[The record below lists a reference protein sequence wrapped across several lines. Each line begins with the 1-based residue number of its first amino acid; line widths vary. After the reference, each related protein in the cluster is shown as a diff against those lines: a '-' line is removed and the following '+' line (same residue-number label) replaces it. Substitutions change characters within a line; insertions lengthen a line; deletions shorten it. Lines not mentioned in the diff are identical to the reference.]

1 MSYQHPWCA
10 RLLTSLPD
18 EQIKSAVLA
27 DEPRWDY
34 VETELVKLGSLAHSQ
49 VDLNAVAEAC
59 LGLLESR
66 TKDMRVLAQLLRCL
80 QHPAKATP
88 LGAAISLLEAWIQ
101 AYWLLAWPGNAS
113 QKQRLMVQIVKRF
126 EGALPRICESASAA
140 ELAQLLAQ
148 AEQLEQV
155 WLAQC
160 PDKGELLDPL
170 VMGLKRAQRQ
180 QVAQAQADAAG
191 QPQSSGAAAASNP
204 ASAGPSA
211 SGAGAM
217 LLSGGG
223 GSAGID
229 VDSSNDRAW
238 RQTQL
243 KVAELLIERQPD
255 AAVGYRL
262 RRHAVWAGITAVPMS
277 GAGNKTPLAPM
288 SADMVDEYR
297 AAMNAPDQ
305 GLWQRIEQSLT
316 LAPYWFEG
324 HRLSAEV
331 AQKLGFGAVAQA
343 IAEELGAFLQ
353 RLPAL
358 RELAFSDGS
367 PFLSPEC
374 SRWLQPAKGGS
385 AGSGETGLAEEVAQ
399 RHGEQGVAAALALL
413 DERIAQLKEPRD
425 RFHAL
430 LVQAELLAQEGMEAL
445 ARQHY
450 QHLWQ
455 EASRLGL
462 SHWEPGLVNRL
473 ESLAAPLSK

>member
-10 RLLTSLPD
+10 RLLTPLPD
-18 EQIKSAVLA
+18 EQTRGAVLA

-34 VETELVKLGSLAHSQ
+34 VETELVKLGSLAHGQ

-88 LGAAISLLEAWIQ
+88 MGAALSLLEAWIQ

-113 QKQRLMVQIVKRF
+113 QKQRLMVQVVKRF
-126 EGALPRICESASAA
+126 EGALPRVSDSASAA

-148 AEQLEQV
+148 AEQLERV
-155 WLAQC
+155 WLALC

-170 VMGLKRAQRQ
+170 LMGLKRAQRQ
-180 QVAQAQADAAG
+180 QVAQAQADAG
-191 QPQSSGAAAASNP
+191 VSPGSSAVVAAAA
-204 ASAGPSA
+204 ATGMAGS
-211 SGAGAM
+211 M
-217 LLSGGG
+217 VLSGSTK
-223 GSAGID
+223 GSGVEI
-229 VDSSNDRAW
+229 DSSNDRAW

-243 KVAELLIERQPD
+243 KVADLLIERQPE

-262 RRHAVWAGITAVPMS
+262 RRHAIWAGITTPPMV
-277 GAGNKTPLAPM
+277 ARDNKTQLAPM
-288 SADMVDEYR
+288 SVDMVDEYR
-297 AAMNAPDQ
+297 AAMSTPEQ

-331 AQKLGFGAVAQA
+331 AQKLGFSAVAKA
-343 IAEELGAFLQ
+343 IAEELDGFLQ

-358 RELAFSDGS
+358 RDLAFSDGS

-374 SRWLQPAKGGS
+374 GRWLQPVRGG
-385 AGSGETGLAEEVAQ
+385 GGGEGESCLAEEIAQ

-413 DERIAQLKEPRD
+413 DERMAQMKEPRD
-425 RFHAL
+425 RFHAQ

-455 EASRLGL
+455 EADRLGL
-462 SHWEPGLVNRL
+462 SHWEPGLVSRL
-473 ESLAAPLSK
+473 ESQATPLSK

>member
-18 EQIKSAVLA
+18 EQIRGAVLA

-148 AEQLEQV
+148 TEQLERV
-155 WLAQC
+155 WLAKC

-204 ASAGPSA
+204 TSAGPSA
-211 SGAGAM
+211 SGAM
-217 LLSGGG
+217 VLSGGG
-223 GSAGID
+223 GSAGVD

-243 KVAELLIERQPD
+243 KVAELLIERQPE

-374 SRWLQPAKGGS
+374 SRWLQPAKGGG
-385 AGSGETGLAEEVAQ
+385 AGSGEAGLAEEVAQ
-399 RHGEQGVAAALALL
+399 RHGEQGIAAALALL
-413 DERIAQLKEPRD
+413 DERMAQLKEPRD

>member
-18 EQIKSAVLA
+18 EQIKGAVLA

-180 QVAQAQADAAG
+180 QVAQVEANAAG
-191 QPQSSGAAAASNP
+191 QPQISGAAAASNP
-204 ASAGPSA
+204 TAAGPSA
-211 SGAGAM
+211 SGAM

-243 KVAELLIERQPD
+243 KVAELLIERQPE

>member
-148 AEQLEQV
+148 AEQLERV

-204 ASAGPSA
+204 TSAGPSA
-211 SGAGAM
+211 SGAM

-223 GSAGID
+223 GSAGVD

-243 KVAELLIERQPD
+243 KVAELLNERQPE

-385 AGSGETGLAEEVAQ
+385 AGSGEAGLAEEVAQ

-413 DERIAQLKEPRD
+413 DERMAQLKEPRD

>member
-18 EQIKSAVLA
+18 EQIRGAVLA

-191 QPQSSGAAAASNP
+191 QSQSSGAAAAGSP
-204 ASAGPSA
+204 TAAGPSA

-217 LLSGGG
+217 VLSGGG

-229 VDSSNDRAW
+229 IDSSNDRAW

-243 KVAELLIERQPD
+243 KVAELLIERQPE

-343 IAEELGAFLQ
+343 IAEELVTFLQ

-385 AGSGETGLAEEVAQ
+385 AETGLAEEVAQ

>member
-148 AEQLEQV
+148 AEQLERV

-204 ASAGPSA
+204 TSAGPSA
-211 SGAGAM
+211 SGAM

-223 GSAGID
+223 GSAGVD

-243 KVAELLIERQPD
+243 KVAELLIERQPE

-385 AGSGETGLAEEVAQ
+385 AGSGEAGLAEEVAQ

-413 DERIAQLKEPRD
+413 DERMAQLKEPRD

>member
-10 RLLTSLPD
+10 RLLTPLPD
-18 EQIKSAVLA
+18 EQISGAVLA

-34 VETELVKLGSLAHSQ
+34 VETELVKLGSLAHGQ

-88 LGAAISLLEAWIQ
+88 LGAALSLLEAWIQ

-126 EGALPRICESASAA
+126 EGALPRVSDSASAA

-148 AEQLEQV
+148 AEQLERV
-155 WLAQC
+155 WLALC

-170 VMGLKRAQRQ
+170 LMGLKRAQRQ
-180 QVAQAQADAAG
+180 QVAQAQADAAV
-191 QPQSSGAAAASNP
+191 QSGSSAVVATAAATGM
-204 ASAGPSA
+204 AGS
-211 SGAGAM
+211 M
-217 LLSGGG
+217 VLSGSTK
-223 GSAGID
+223 GSGVEI
-229 VDSSNDRAW
+229 DSSNDRAW

-243 KVAELLIERQPD
+243 KVADLLIERQPE

-262 RRHAVWAGITAVPMS
+262 RRHAIWAGITTPPMV
-277 GAGNKTPLAPM
+277 ARDNKTQLAPM
-288 SADMVDEYR
+288 SVDMVDEYR
-297 AAMNAPDQ
+297 AAMNSPDQ

-331 AQKLGFGAVAQA
+331 AQKLGFAAVAQA
-343 IAEELGAFLQ
+343 IAEELDGFLQ

-358 RELAFSDGS
+358 RDLAFSDGS

-374 SRWLQPAKGGS
+374 GRWLQPGRGG
-385 AGSGETGLAEEVAQ
+385 GGEGESCLAEEIAQ

-413 DERIAQLKEPRD
+413 DERMAQMKEPRD
-425 RFHAL
+425 RFHAQ

-462 SHWEPGLVNRL
+462 SHWEPGLVSRL
-473 ESLAAPLSK
+473 ESQATPLSK

>member
-18 EQIKSAVLA
+18 EQIRGAVLA

-413 DERIAQLKEPRD
+413 DERIAELKEPRD

>member
-88 LGAAISLLEAWIQ
+88 LGAAISLLEVWIQ

-148 AEQLEQV
+148 AEQLERV

-191 QPQSSGAAAASNP
+191 QPQSSGAAATGNP
-204 ASAGPSA
+204 TAAGPSA
-211 SGAGAM
+211 SGSM
-217 LLSGGG
+217 VLSGGG

-243 KVAELLIERQPD
+243 KVAELLIERQPE

-262 RRHAVWAGITAVPMS
+262 RRHAVWAGITTAPMS

>member
-18 EQIKSAVLA
+18 EQIRGAVLA

-180 QVAQAQADAAG
+180 LVAQAQADAAG

-204 ASAGPSA
+204 AAAGPSA
-211 SGAGAM
+211 SGAM
-217 LLSGGG
+217 VLSGGG

-243 KVAELLIERQPD
+243 KVAELLIERQPE

-331 AQKLGFGAVAQA
+331 AQKLGFGAVALA

-413 DERIAQLKEPRD
+413 DERIVQLKEPRD

>member
-1 MSYQHPWCA
+1 S
-10 RLLTSLPD
+10 
-18 EQIKSAVLA
+18 
-27 DEPRWDY
+27 
-34 VETELVKLGSLAHSQ
+34 
-49 VDLNAVAEAC
+49 
-59 LGLLESR
+59 
-66 TKDMRVLAQLLRCL
+66 
-80 QHPAKATP
+80 PA
-88 LGAAISLLEAWIQ
+88 L
-101 AYWLLAWPGNAS
+101 
-113 QKQRLMVQIVKRF
+113 
-126 EGALPRICESASAA
+126 
-140 ELAQLLAQ
+140 
-148 AEQLEQV
+148 
-155 WLAQC
+155 
-160 PDKGELLDPL
+160 
-170 VMGLKRAQRQ
+170 
-180 QVAQAQADAAG
+180 
-191 QPQSSGAAAASNP
+191 AAST
-204 ASAGPSA
+204 A
-211 SGAGAM
+211 SGTGAM
-217 LLSGGG
+217 ALSGSG
-223 GSAGID
+223 GSAGVD

-243 KVAELLIERQPD
+243 KVAELLIERQPE

-385 AGSGETGLAEEVAQ
+385 VGSGEAGLAEEVAQ

>member
-18 EQIKSAVLA
+18 EQIRGAVLA

-191 QPQSSGAAAASNP
+191 QSQSSGAAAASNP

-217 LLSGGG
+217 VLSGGG

-229 VDSSNDRAW
+229 IDSSNDRAW

-385 AGSGETGLAEEVAQ
+385 GETGLAEEVAQ

>member
-18 EQIKSAVLA
+18 EQIRGAVLA

-148 AEQLEQV
+148 AEQLERV
-155 WLAQC
+155 WLALC
-160 PDKGELLDPL
+160 PDKEELLDPL

-180 QVAQAQADAAG
+180 QVAQAQANAAG
-191 QPQSSGAAAASNP
+191 QPQSSGAAAAGSP
-204 ASAGPSA
+204 VSVASTA

-217 LLSGGG
+217 VLS
-223 GSAGID
+223 GSAGVD

-243 KVAELLIERQPD
+243 KVAELLIERQPE

-343 IAEELGAFLQ
+343 IAEELGTFLL

-358 RELAFSDGS
+358 RELTFSDGT

-385 AGSGETGLAEEVAQ
+385 AGSGEAGLAEEVAQ
-399 RHGEQGVAAALALL
+399 RHGEQGIAAALALL
-413 DERIAQLKEPRD
+413 DERMTQLKEPRD

>member
-18 EQIKSAVLA
+18 EQIRGAVLA

-140 ELAQLLAQ
+140 ELAQLLVQ
-148 AEQLEQV
+148 AEQLERV

-204 ASAGPSA
+204 TAAGPSA
-211 SGAGAM
+211 SGAM
-217 LLSGGG
+217 VLSGGG
-223 GSAGID
+223 GSTGVD

-243 KVAELLIERQPD
+243 KVAELLIERQPE

-305 GLWQRIEQSLT
+305 ELWLRIEQSLT

-385 AGSGETGLAEEVAQ
+385 SGSGETGLAEEVAQ

-413 DERIAQLKEPRD
+413 DERMAQLKEPRD

>member
-18 EQIKSAVLA
+18 EQIRGAVLA

-343 IAEELGAFLQ
+343 IAEELGTFLQ

-358 RELAFSDGS
+358 RELAFSDGT

-385 AGSGETGLAEEVAQ
+385 VGSGETGLAEEVAL

>member
-1 MSYQHPWCA
+1 MNYQHPWCA

-18 EQIKSAVLA
+18 EQIRGAVLA

-148 AEQLEQV
+148 AEQLERV

-170 VMGLKRAQRQ
+170 VMGLKRAQCQ
-180 QVAQAQADAAG
+180 QVAQAEANAAG
-191 QPQSSGAAAASNP
+191 QPQSSGAAAAGSP
-204 ASAGPSA
+204 ASVASTA

-217 LLSGGG
+217 VLSGGG
-223 GSAGID
+223 GSAGVD

-243 KVAELLIERQPD
+243 KVAELLIERQPE

-262 RRHAVWAGITAVPMS
+262 RCHAVWAGITAVPMS

-297 AAMNAPDQ
+297 GAMNAPDQ

-324 HRLSAEV
+324 HR
-331 AQKLGFGAVAQA
+331 
-343 IAEELGAFLQ
+343 
-353 RLPAL
+353 
-358 RELAFSDGS
+358 
-367 PFLSPEC
+367 
-374 SRWLQPAKGGS
+374 
-385 AGSGETGLAEEVAQ
+385 
-399 RHGEQGVAAALALL
+399 H
-413 DERIAQLKEPRD
+413 
-425 RFHAL
+425 
-430 LVQAELLAQEGMEAL
+430 
-445 ARQHY
+445 
-450 QHLWQ
+450 
-455 EASRLGL
+455 
-462 SHWEPGLVNRL
+462 
-473 ESLAAPLSK
+473 